1 MHSII
6 FVDPPKFNT
15 LTIVHMLNTTGQEL
29 RKEFSNNE
37 EVCRH
42 VIGLFQLMSNKQ
54 RFRIVCILSRG
65 NFCVN
70 EIAQILGTDKLSNIS
85 QQLKVLR
92 LAGVIKCDRQ
102 EKKMVYSLMDDRFK
116 DIIHFLKSNYM

>member
-1 MHSII
+1 
-6 FVDPPKFNT
+6 
-15 LTIVHMLNTTGQEL
+15 MLNLVGQEL
-29 RKEFSNNE
+29 HAEFARNE

-65 NFCVN
+65 SFCVN
-70 EIAQILGTDKLSNIS
+70 EMAQILGTEKLSNLS

-92 LAGVIKCDRQ
+92 LAGVIQCERDS
-102 EKKMVYSLMDDRFK
+102 KKMIYSMKDERFREIILM
-116 DIIHFLKSNYM
+116 LKEQYLGEEL

>member
-1 MHSII
+1 
-6 FVDPPKFNT
+6 
-15 LTIVHMLNTTGQEL
+15 MLNTTGQEL

>member
-1 MHSII
+1 
-6 FVDPPKFNT
+6 
-15 LTIVHMLNTTGQEL
+15 MLNPIGKEL
-29 RKEFSNNE
+29 HAEFSRNE

-65 NFCVN
+65 DFCVN
-70 EIAQILGTDKLSNIS
+70 EIASILGTDKVSNLS

-92 LAGVIKCDRQ
+92 LAGVIRSERD
-102 EKKMVYSLMDDRFK
+102 EKRMVYSLVDNRFREL
-116 DIIHFLKSNYM
+116 IGFLKERYI

>member
-1 MHSII
+1 
-6 FVDPPKFNT
+6 
-15 LTIVHMLNTTGQEL
+15 MLNKVGQEL
-29 RKEFSNNE
+29 KKEFSNNE

-65 NFCVN
+65 EFCVN
-70 EIAQILGTDKLSNIS
+70 EIAHILGTEKLSNIS

-92 LAGVIKCDRQ
+92 LAGVIKSERD
-102 EKKMVYSLMDDRFK
+102 EKKMVYSLVDDRFK
-116 DIIHFLKSNYM
+116 EVINFLKDNYL

>member
-1 MHSII
+1 
-6 FVDPPKFNT
+6 
-15 LTIVHMLNTTGQEL
+15 MLSNIGQEL
-29 RKEFSNNE
+29 KQEFSNND

-70 EIAQILGTDKLSNIS
+70 EIAHILGTDKLSNIS

-92 LAGVIKCDRQ
+92 LAGVVKCERD
-102 EKKMVYSLMDDRFK
+102 EKKMIYSLVDDRFREV
-116 DIIHFLKSNYM
+116 IGFLKQNYQ

>member
-1 MHSII
+1 
-6 FVDPPKFNT
+6 
-15 LTIVHMLNTTGQEL
+15 MLNTVGKEL
-29 RKEFSNNE
+29 KKEFSNNE

-65 NFCVN
+65 EFCVN

-92 LAGVIKCDRQ
+92 LAGVIKSERD
-102 EKKMVYSLMDDRFK
+102 EKKMVYSLVDDRFK
-116 DIIHFLKSNYM
+116 EVIQFLKHNYL

>member
-1 MHSII
+1 
-6 FVDPPKFNT
+6 
-15 LTIVHMLNTTGQEL
+15 MLNPIGLEL
-29 RKEFSNNE
+29 RREFSDNE

-65 NFCVN
+65 SFCVN

-92 LAGVIKCDRQ
+92 LAGVIKCERD
-102 EKKMVYSLMDDRFK
+102 EKKMVYSLQDERFR
-116 DIIHFLKSNYM
+116 DIIGFLKQNYL